1 MGLMGF
7 IHLYSICEMALSTHT
22 PIILP
27 SSPDSSDTTCKKI
40 NTWKSLL
47 THFNLKD
54 LNLNEYMFNYIILI
68 THSSHYYLMFDFT
81 YMYIFNTKLSFSFLG
96 VTQYSIKWYLVIS
109 FRYFSINFIESN
121 LQVQSITINIF

>member
-1 MGLMGF
+1 MGF

-22 PIILP
+22 PITLP

-40 NTWKSLL
+40 NTLKSLL
-47 THFNLKD
+47 THFNLKG
-54 LNLNEYMFNYIILI
+54 LNLNEYVFNYIILI

-109 FRYFSINFIESN
+109 FRYFSIYFIESN